1 MAKKVGLTDARIS
14 GLKPP
19 EKGQIEVS
27 DQLITG
33 LRLRIGASGVK
44 TYILRKRVN
53 GKWLNVTLGRHS
65 SNFSLASARRKARD
79 LLVDV
84 ERGKSIAKKPG
95 TKRRF
100 SSGVGTINQLYEVYL
115 EKEVVGKKR
124 SAREFERVFRMY
136 IGPQLGD
143 RIADTLTRA
152 DVTRFVEHV
161 AFERGKST
169 LTMAR
174 NVHRHLSSFYAWAM
188 PKLENLPANPCRD
201 AWRPKAAAGRDRV
214 LTDRELAALWHAA
227 SEDGFPFGHLVKM
240 LILTAQR
247 RGEVLDATCD
257 EFDLNSKVWTVPSH
271 RAKNGRANVVP
282 MSGPVV
288 AITRDLFSLAGIDP
302 ENAHS
307 MNELL
312 FASKV
317 TTTNSVSGLSRSW
330 RRIRSRVDVILGYEA
345 AHFTMHDIRRTVAT
359 GLQRLG
365 IPLVV
370 SEAVLNHQSGSAKA
384 GVAGVY
390 HRHSFTNEKREALA
404 MWGKEVLEISAR
416 YPALAN

>member
-65 SNFSLASARRKARD
+65 PNFSLASARRKARD

-100 SSGVGTINQLYEVYL
+100 ASGVGTINQSYEVYL
-115 EKEVVGKKR
+115 EKEVIGKKR

-152 DVTRFVEHV
+152 DVTRLVEHV

-174 NVHRHLSSFYAWAM
+174 SVHRHLSSFYAWAM
-188 PKLENLPANPCRD
+188 PKLENLP
-201 AWRPKAAAGRDRV
+201 
-214 LTDRELAALWHAA
+214 EILA
-227 SEDGFPFGHLVKM
+227 EM
-240 LILTAQR
+240 LGVQKLQQ
-247 RGEVLDATCD
+247 GG
-257 EFDLNSKVWTVPSH
+257 TV
-271 RAKNGRANVVP
+271 
-282 MSGPVV
+282 
-288 AITRDLFSLAGIDP
+288 
-302 ENAHS
+302 
-307 MNELL
+307 
-312 FASKV
+312 
-317 TTTNSVSGLSRSW
+317 
-330 RRIRSRVDVILGYEA
+330 Y
-345 AHFTMHDIRRTVAT
+345 
-359 GLQRLG
+359 
-365 IPLVV
+365 
-370 SEAVLNHQSGSAKA
+370 
-384 GVAGVY
+384 
-390 HRHSFTNEKREALA
+390 
-404 MWGKEVLEISAR
+404 
-416 YPALAN
+416 

>member
-1 MAKKVGLTDARIS
+1 M
-14 GLKPP
+14 
-19 EKGQIEVS
+19 
-27 DQLITG
+27 
-33 LRLRIGASGVK
+33 
-44 TYILRKRVN
+44 
-53 GKWLNVTLGRHS
+53 
-65 SNFSLASARRKARD
+65 
-79 LLVDV
+79 
-84 ERGKSIAKKPG
+84 
-95 TKRRF
+95 
-100 SSGVGTINQLYEVYL
+100 
-115 EKEVVGKKR
+115 
-124 SAREFERVFRMY
+124 
-136 IGPQLGD
+136 
-143 RIADTLTRA
+143 
-152 DVTRFVEHV
+152 
-161 AFERGKST
+161 
-169 LTMAR
+169 
-174 NVHRHLSSFYAWAM
+174 
-188 PKLENLPANPCRD
+188 
-201 AWRPKAAAGRDRV
+201 
-214 LTDRELAALWHAA
+214 TDRELAALWHAA

-257 EFDLNSKVWTVPSH
+257 EFDLNSKFWTVPSH

-390 HRHSFTNEKREALA
+390 HRHSFSNEKREALA
-404 MWGKEVLEISAR
+404 MWGKEVLEIAAR
-416 YPALAN
+416 YPAAAHQSD